1 MLDLIFEGATVIDGS
16 GSRPQTLDVGIKDGK
31 IAHLGPRGGR
41 ARAHIAAH
49 GAWLTPGFVDL
60 HTHYDGQASWDET
73 LSPSIHH
80 GVTTVVMGN
89 CGVGFA
95 PLRSGDK
102 SRAVDDLISLMEGVE
117 DIPGI
122 ALAEGVSF
130 DWMSFPQYMDAL
142 ERRPHSLNFLLQV
155 PHDPLRMA
163 VMGDR
168 ALVQEAAN
176 ECDVAAMQQLLHE
189 ALDAG
194 AAGFST
200 GRTDNHRTTTGQPTP
215 ASEADQRELAALAAC
230 FRGRARGVLQ
240 LVNDFDV
247 LQGDARFD
255 TEFDLIELMARESGR
270 PLSMTWL
277 QRDPGGDQW
286 QRIRERTDIA
296 VQAGL
301 PIHLQ
306 AAPRGIGVLLG
317 LDTTFHPFM
326 GFPLYR
332 EVAHLPQNERAAA
345 LRDPTRRA
353 RLTHESSQRLSGD
366 GSAVPPIVDLMLSRI
381 ALMSARMFPLADT
394 HGRPNYAPQLEDSF
408 LALARRQ
415 QISPLEALYD
425 YLSAGDGDQL
435 IHFPI
440 FNYNAGSLAVV
451 REMLDHPQ
459 VLYGLSDAGAHVGT
473 ICDAS
478 TSTFLL
484 QHWAR
489 DAQEHTRLTPER
501 AVHLLTQRNASY
513 IGLRDRGHI
522 ALGMRADLN
531 LIDPTRLA
539 LTLPHLVRD
548 LPGGTQRLL
557 QYSEGYLG
565 TWVAG
570 QAVIEHSQI
579 TTARPGKLVRM
590 KSS

>member
-1 MLDLIFEGATVIDGS
+1 MLDLIFEGATIIDGT
-16 GSRPQTLDVGIKDGK
+16 GCTPYTGDVGIKDGW
-31 IAHLGPRGGR
+31 IVHVGPHAGP
-41 ARAHIAAH
+41 ARERISAH

-95 PLRSGDK
+95 PLYPGDK
-102 SRAVDDLISLMEGVE
+102 RRAVEDLISLMEGVE
-117 DIPGI
+117 DIPGV
-122 ALAEGVSF
+122 ALSEGVSF
-130 DWMSFPQYMDAL
+130 DWQSFPDYMNAL
-142 ERRPHSLNFLLQV
+142 EALPHSLDFLVQV

-163 VMGDR
+163 VMGER
-168 ALVQEAAN
+168 ALAQEMAT
-176 ECDVAAMQQLLHE
+176 EDDIAAMQHLLIE

-200 GRTDNHRTTTGQPTP
+200 GRTDNHRTTAGRPTP
-215 ASEADQRELAALAAC
+215 ASEADERELAALA
-230 FRGRARGVLQ
+230 RAFKHRDRGVIQ
-240 LVNDFDV
+240 LVNDFNV
-247 LQGDARFD
+247 LRGDTSFD
-255 TEFDLIELMARESGR
+255 QEFDLVERLARESGR

-286 QRIRERTDIA
+286 QRIRKRVDA
-296 VQAGL
+296 AQAAGL
-301 PIHLQ
+301 TLHLQ

-332 EVAHLPQNERAAA
+332 EVAALPLAQRAAA
-345 LRDPTRRA
+345 LREPARRA
-353 RLTHESSQRLSGD
+353 RLMTETSQRLSGD
-366 GSAVPPIVDLMLSRI
+366 GSAIPPIVDLMLARI
-381 ALMSARMFPLADT
+381 NLLSARMFPLADG
-394 HGRPNYAPQLEDSF
+394 HGRPDYQPNVANSF
-408 LALARRQ
+408 MARAQ
-415 QISPLEALYD
+415 AAGVSPLEAIYD
-425 YLSAGDGDQL
+425 YLAAGDGEQL

-440 FNYNAGSLAVV
+440 FNYNTGSFDVV
-451 REMLDHPQ
+451 RQMMDHPHM
-459 VLYGLSDAGAHVGT
+459 LYGLSDAGAHVGT

-489 DAQEHTRLTPER
+489 DAQEHERLAPER
-501 AVHLLTQRNASY
+501 AIHMLTQRNAAY
-513 IGLRDRGHI
+513 IGLRDRGRI
-522 ALGMRADLN
+522 ALGLRADLN

-539 LTLPHLVRD
+539 LPLPKLVRD

-557 QYSEGYLG
+557 QGAEGYVG

-570 QAVIEHSQI
+570 EAVAEHGEI
-579 TTARPGKLVRM
+579 TQARPGKLVRI
-590 KSS
+590 